1 MKRSGC
7 SHAAAT
13 LAAAYLALLASPAPA
28 AGPFD
33 LEFSPV
39 TEGIVLG
46 VRLDMSRYPV
56 IGNAVL
62 ITTAAGVVL
71 VDGGGA
77 APVVNQIIAKIEA
90 LDAGPLL
97 YVIVSHWHSDH
108 TVGLDRYLAAFPA
121 ARIVS
126 HPWTHERIVSRLV
139 ERVGRFPERLE
150 ALRETTERELVSGID
165 ADTGEPLPATG
176 RRYRERILTDYPELA
191 RHAPEAS
198 AGVPQITTTGGM
210 TLPFSDRPIE
220 IHFVGRA
227 NTPGDLV
234 VYLPR
239 DRVLIVG
246 DIVTHPVPF
255 GYPTYPSE
263 VIGSI
268 EALLAFDFDHLVLGH
283 GPTQTDRAYAEKVL
297 ALQRHT
303 VGEIRRLNAEGLDE
317 ESIRQRLDLAPYDEA
332 IVQGDEKVR
341 YFFDRWYVQ
350 PIVGR
355 AVAEIELE

>member
-1 MKRSGC
+1 M
-7 SHAAAT
+7 
-13 LAAAYLALLASPAPA
+13 LASPAPA

-39 TEGIVLG
+39 ADGVVLAF
-46 VRLDMSRYPV
+46 RPDMSRYPV

-62 ITTAAGVVL
+62 ISTAAGVVL

-77 APVVNQIIAKIEA
+77 APIADQVIAKIEA
-90 LDAGPLL
+90 MDAGPLL
-97 YVIVSHWHSDH
+97 YVIISHWHSDH
-108 TVGLDRYLAAFPA
+108 TVGLDRYIAAFPA

-126 HPWTHERIVSRLV
+126 HPWSHERIASRLV

-150 ALRETTERELVSGID
+150 VLRETTERELASGVD
-165 ADTGEPLPATG
+165 AVTGELLPAAG
-176 RRYRERILTDYPELA
+176 RHYRERILTDYPELA

-239 DRVLIVG
+239 DKVLIGG

-255 GYPTYPSE
+255 GYPTHPSE

-268 EALLAFDFDHLVLGH
+268 EALLAFDFEQLILGH
-283 GPTQTDRAYAEKVL
+283 GPVQTDRAYAEKVL
-297 ALQRHT
+297 ALQRHA
-303 VGEIRRLNAEGLDE
+303 VSEIRRLHAEGLDE
-317 ESIRQRLDLAPYDEA
+317 GGIRRRLDLAPFDEA
-332 IVQGDEKVR
+332 IVQGDERVR
-341 YFFDRWYVQ
+341 YFFDLWYLA

-355 AVAEIELE
+355 AVAEIKMVKSWRRVHPILESDAEACSL